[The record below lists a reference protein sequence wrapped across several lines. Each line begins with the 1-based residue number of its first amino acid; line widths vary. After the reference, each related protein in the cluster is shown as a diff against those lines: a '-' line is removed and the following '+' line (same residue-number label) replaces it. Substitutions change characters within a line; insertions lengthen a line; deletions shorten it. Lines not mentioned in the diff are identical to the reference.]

1 MRGHSI
7 PHLRASRNHSRNQS
21 IVRWLIVVA
30 VSLFVL
36 TAALAF

>member
-1 MRGHSI
+1 MRGHSF
-7 PHLRASRNHSRNQS
+7 PRLRASRDQS
-21 IVRWLIVVA
+21 IARWLIVIA

>member
-1 MRGHSI
+1 MRGPSSS
-7 PHLRASRNHSRNQS
+7 HLRASRVQS
-21 IVRWLIVVA
+21 IARWLIVIA

>member
-1 MRGHSI
+1 MRDYSY
-7 PHLRASRNHSRNQS
+7 PQLRSSRDQS
-21 IVRWLIVVA
+21 MARWLAVIA